1 VESAQG
7 QLILFTNAQEA
18 EHQHAAKLLATQGV
32 LGALR
37 YEAVDAN
44 GPRYETCYDLERPD
58 VAQSAEFKLLPVAEW
73 RVLML
78 LLGSEPWSD
87 EPPYQLT
94 FAYEPVA
101 STDEVINWYRDEHI
115 PLLLQIDGW
124 RRIRLYERLD
134 GAGPRI
140 VALHELESPAVFET
154 DGYRHATT
162 TPWREQIVGRASG
175 IQRYLYKFL
184 QTIQKP

>member
-7 QLILFTNAQEA
+7 QLITFSDTQEA
-18 EHQHAAKLLATQGV
+18 EEQHAAKRLAMPGV
-32 LGALR
+32 LNARR
-37 YEAVDAN
+37 YETADAN
-44 GPRYETCYDLERPD
+44 GPRYETCYDLVAPEILHSPD
-58 VAQSAEFKLLPVAEW
+58 LAQLPLAEW
-73 RVLML
+73 RVLKL
-78 LLGSEPWSD
+78 LLGTESWSE

-124 RRIRLYERLD
+124 RRIRLYERVD
-134 GAGPRI
+134 GAGPTV

-175 IQRYLYKFL
+175 IQRYLYRFL
-184 QTIQKP
+184 KTIQKS